1 MKSKEEEER
10 RLISDYEK
18 LLSSSDLVL
27 ECIEDPDVLQ
37 DVSSTAWWAQPSK
50 WKPTNTWEVW
60 NAQVGQLCAHYRLRD
75 LHISPQDTFNSYQE
89 FDRRISKQ
97 LLERN
102 PGRSARILYS
112 WKKAKW
118 FSLLDPIIPDHMKF
132 VEETLEDDD

>member
-1 MKSKEEEER
+1 MG
-10 RLISDYEK
+10 
-18 LLSSSDLVL
+18 
-27 ECIEDPDVLQ
+27 
-37 DVSSTAWWAQPSK
+37 
-50 WKPTNTWEVW
+50 EVW
-60 NAQVGQLCAHYRLRD
+60 N
-75 LHISPQDTFNSYQE
+75 DTRKVKKE

-102 PGRSARILYS
+102 PGRSDRILYS